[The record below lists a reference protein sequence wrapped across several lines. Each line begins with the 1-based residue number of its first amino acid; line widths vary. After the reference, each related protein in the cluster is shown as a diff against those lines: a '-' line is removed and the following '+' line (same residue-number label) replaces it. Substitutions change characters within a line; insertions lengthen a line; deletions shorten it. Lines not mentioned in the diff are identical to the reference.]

1 MLTTIKNGLR
11 FSIVVGG
18 LASLVAGLTPALA
31 AAPHTGMTS
40 ITLLGDSWRSLLF
53 VQVRSPLG
61 SSNVA
66 RLAAFQLR
74 APPTSIILYL
84 LAVRERRPP

>member
-40 ITLLGDSWRSLLF
+40 ITLLGDSW
-53 VQVRSPLG
+53 
-61 SSNVA
+61 
-66 RLAAFQLR
+66 
-74 APPTSIILYL
+74 
-84 LAVRERRPP
+84 